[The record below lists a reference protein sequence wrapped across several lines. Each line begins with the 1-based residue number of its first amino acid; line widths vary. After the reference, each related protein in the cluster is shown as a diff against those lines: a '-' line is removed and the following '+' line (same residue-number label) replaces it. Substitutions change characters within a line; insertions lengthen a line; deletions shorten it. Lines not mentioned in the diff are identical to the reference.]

1 MKRKLQGL
9 ATRERLLDSAE
20 CLFFER
26 GVASTTLEDIARAS
40 GMTRGAIYGH
50 FTNKWSLVSALFER
64 SELPLDAFTVCG
76 AEAAIATIDALR
88 VELERRLVDVLRIGT
103 KRRLYSIALST
114 TEIDGDCTL
123 PASMFR
129 ESALLAQ
136 YSIETTLARIAKP
149 PGTSE
154 NLDYAFEATFIH
166 ACLTGYFRR
175 SLIIPPPAGAEKL
188 LAGKI
193 VRKALSSWF
202 IESPSLFATRGGLVS
217 EAGIRR

>member
-9 ATRERLLDSAE
+9 ATREKLLDSAE
-20 CLFFER
+20 CLFFAH

-40 GMTRGAIYGH
+40 GMTRGAIYCH
-50 FTNKWSLVSALFER
+50 FANKWSLVSALFER
-64 SELPLDAFTVCG
+64 SELPLDAFTVSG
-76 AEAAIATIDALR
+76 AEAATGTIDALR

-114 TEIDGDCTL
+114 AEIDADCTL
-123 PASMFR
+123 SASMFR

-136 YSIETTLARIAKP
+136 YSIEATLARVAKP
-149 PGTSE
+149 PGASDD
-154 NLDYAFEATFIH
+154 LDCAFEATFIH

-193 VRKALSSWF
+193 VRKALSSWL
-202 IESPSLFATRGGLVS
+202 IESPPLFPARGGLTS

>member
-9 ATRERLLDSAE
+9 ATREKLLDSAE
-20 CLFFER
+20 RLFFER

-88 VELERRLVDVLRIGT
+88 VELERRLVDVLRIGR

-154 NLDYAFEATFIH
+154 DLDYAFEATFIH

-202 IESPSLFATRGGLVS
+202 TESPSLFAARGGLAS